1 MFRDPKLPEWLPLA
15 NIGLGKDDQFTVICK
30 ILREQRLAVA
40 MHEGPCNDANLTA
53 SKRKK
58 MIKLKALA
66 VAAILCIASTPVF
79 AQSALKD
86 ILDSG
91 VLKVGT
97 TGDWNPMT
105 VKDPASNSY
114 EGYDIDVMT
123 ELATDLGVELEFVAT
138 DWKTLVNG
146 VVAGNYHMTGSASIS
161 PARMKA
167 AGYSDSYI
175 AVEIQ
180 PYTTAD
186 KADKFDGWDSIN
198 NADVKVAAT
207 LGTTF
212 EKMVREWFP
221 ESEIKS
227 IEAPALQH
235 QEVLSGRSDVFVT
248 SNIEGATLT
257 QKFDKIVPIN
267 VDAARAPTPIAML
280 LPQDDQVW
288 INYVN
293 NWIKIKKA
301 RGFFDETAAKWGL

>member
-1 MFRDPKLPEWLPLA
+1 M
-15 NIGLGKDDQFTVICK
+15 K
-30 ILREQRLAVA
+30 I
-40 MHEGPCNDANLTA
+40 
-53 SKRKK
+53 
-58 MIKLKALA
+58 LKALA
-66 VAAILCIASTPVF
+66 ATAILSLAAPAVY
-79 AQSALKD
+79 AESALKD
-86 ILDSG
+86 ILNNG

-105 VKDPASNSY
+105 VKDPATNNY

-123 ELATDLGVELEFVAT
+123 ELAKDMGVELEFVAT

-146 VVAGNYHMTGSASIS
+146 VVSGNYHLTGSASIS

-175 AVEIQ
+175 SVEIQ
-180 PYTTAD
+180 PYTTSD
-186 KADKFDGWDSIN
+186 KADRFDGWDSIN
-198 NADVKVAAT
+198 QSDVNVAAT

-212 EKMVREWFP
+212 EKLVKDWCP
-221 ESEIKS
+221 DSSIKS

-257 QKFDKIVPIN
+257 KKFPKIVPIN
-267 VDAARAPTPIAML
+267 IDAPRSPTPIAML

-293 NWIKIKKA
+293 NWIKIKKT
-301 RGFFDETAAKWGL
+301 RGFFNQVAEKWGL